1 MVSQDTW
8 LLLLLGVLDQNGFR
22 TVLHDLHGAGV
33 PRINVHP
40 LQHLLDA
47 VLAWRLCLGWQCTHV
62 QLAPSAHDLWHG
74 GALWS
79 WWVICSQC
87 EGLIEPR
94 PEQGSTNSLQGSYF
108 GVLILGLSWQ
118 GELGCSNG
126 TSYHYWEEVES
137 VGTASQIFRDRVSE
151 TFCKRPDHN
160 FFRLCNGM
168 IVICVAIT

>member
-1 MVSQDTW
+1 MASGRFYMTCMV
-8 LLLLLGVLDQNGFR
+8 LGSSDQCASSSAPTGCS
-22 TVLHDLHGAGV
+22 TGV
-33 PRINVHP
+33 AALPGM
-40 LQHLLDA
+40 A
-47 VLAWRLCLGWQCTHV
+47 VYTCSTGTQCSWSLAWW
-62 QLAPSAHDLWHG
+62 
-74 GALWS
+74 
-79 WWVICSQC
+79 CSM
-87 EGLIEPR
+87 ELVSNMFTVWGLIEPR